1 MRANG
6 KDLTLDTAITLK
18 KFLLNHDYPISRVV
32 VERNGQ
38 IITRDQF
45 ATTVLS
51 NDDRLEIVHFVGGG

>member
-6 KDLTLDTAITLK
+6 KDLTLDTAITLE